1 MHIKKILTVGAVA
14 LAMAF
19 GSNGAQ
25 AAYDYTG
32 SSVNMGTVSVGDI
45 GTIGN
50 IGNFGP
56 SVVSEISGSLPAN
69 SMITFTYSF
78 SGNIAS
84 GVLGAFGDYSYDDGA
99 DSFSGYATSSNLF
112 GSSAEG
118 LKNGSASTPL
128 AVASAQIDFSSNIA
142 TAVIKN
148 VSSGTV
154 DYLNLFVGMISG
166 NKNLQVSYSVSAVPL
181 PAALPLFLAGLAAL
195 MGFSHRR
202 KKQETAVAA

>member
-19 GSNGAQ
+19 GSNGAE

-32 SSVNMGTVSVGDI
+32 SSVDMGTVSVGDT

-56 SVVSEISGSLPAN
+56 LVASNISGSLPSN

-78 SGNIAS
+78 SGNVAT
-84 GVLGAFGDYSYDDGA
+84 GVLGAFGDYDYNTGT
-99 DSFSGYATSSNLF
+99 DSFSGYASSSNLF
-112 GSSAEG
+112 GSNSAG
-118 LKNGSASTPL
+118 IKNGSASTPL
-128 AVASAQIDFSSNIA
+128 AVASAQIDYSNNTA

-148 VSSGTV
+148 ISSGTV
-154 DYLNLFVGMISG
+154 DYLNMFVGFISG
-166 NKNLQVSYSVSAVPL
+166 NKNLEVSYSVSAVPL

-202 KKQETAVAA
+202 KKQEVAVAA